1 MNNMLTGAGT
11 GITSMMTN
19 AKNTSY
25 GTTEN
30 DFADWLGYGSARRD
44 REYQTYMSNTAY
56 QRAVAD
62 MEAAGLNPGL
72 MYGSGDAAST
82 PAGGARSAGKGIG
95 VIQAIAGLFIGASK
109 MMQASTINNLDKTIA
124 KSTLNIAKNM
134 NQSTPP
140 QELEKLLQAQR
151 EKFGIKI

>member
-1 MNNMLTGAGT
+1 MNNMMTGVGNTLTNMAT
-11 GITSMMTN
+11 
-19 AKNTSY
+19 AKNSSY
-25 GTTEN
+25 GTEEN
-30 DFADWLGYGSARRD
+30 DLMDWLGYGSARRD

-62 MEAAGLNPGL
+62 MTEAGLNPGL

-95 VIQAIAGLFIGASK
+95 VISSIAGLMIGGAK
-109 MMQASTINNLDKTIA
+109 MMEASHVASLDKSIA
-124 KSTLNIAKNM
+124 KTTLNIAKNM
-134 NQSTPP
+134 NQKTPP
-140 QELEKLLQAQR
+140 EELEKVLKAQR

>member
-1 MNNMLTGAGT
+1 MNNMLTGAT
-11 GITSMMTN
+11 GLTNMMTN
-19 AKNTSY
+19 AKNATY

-30 DFADWLGYGSARRD
+30 DFQDWLGYGSARRE

-62 MEAAGLNPGL
+62 MKEAGLNPGL

-82 PAGGARSAGKGIG
+82 PAGGARSAGKGVG
-95 VIQAIAGLFIGASK
+95 VISSIAGLLIGGAK
-109 MMQASTINNLDKTIA
+109 MMEASHVANLDKSIA
-124 KSTLNIAKNM
+124 KTTLNIAKNM
-134 NQSTPP
+134 NQKTPP
-140 QELEKLLQAQR
+140 EELEKVLKAQR